1 MSRQLLWVTW
11 QFSAG
16 FMSLRIAEKQLENC
30 RIRHSILSAGL
41 WFVVC
46 RLSTPKQY
54 LFSTENSDP
63 AANSHAA
70 LVLKIFQYCMWKQ
83 LKFIHKW
90 QQNNDIEGGWK
101 RKRERTH
108 ALDLFIVG
116 RNPSA
121 HYRKRVSYV
130 EGSTVNSLSA
140 CLTLNGTRIKLSFG
154 LGLRLRYSKRDSAC
168 KWSLLNWVI
177 CRMPFQ
183 RYS

>member
-16 FMSLRIAEKQLENC
+16 FMSLRITEKQLENC

-101 RKRERTH
+101 RKR
-108 ALDLFIVG
+108 
-116 RNPSA
+116 
-121 HYRKRVSYV
+121 KR
-130 EGSTVNSLSA
+130 EDA
-140 CLTLNGTRIKLSFG
+140 CLGFVYCRPEPIGALPETCF
-154 LGLRLRYSKRDSAC
+154 
-168 KWSLLNWVI
+168 I
-177 CRMPFQ
+177 CRRKYCEQPVGLPDFEWN
-183 RYS
+183 